1 MLLALLSLIAFQW
14 YWIENAIAEKNE
26 QFDRKVNETL
36 RETARQIEKHEVI
49 FLAKQRI
56 LQEEKRRLLEISKPQ
71 KRLAARK
78 LERRVK
84 KTQQIQIHAHN
95 EKLTT

>member
-1 MLLALLSLIAFQW
+1 LNRINVLIGVMLLALLSLIAFQW

-26 QFDRKVNETL
+26 QFDRKVSETL
-36 RETARQIEKHEVI
+36 RETARQIEKQEVV

-71 KRLAARK
+71 KRLAATNTIRHHK
-78 LERRVK
+78 FCL
-84 KTQQIQIHAHN
+84 Q
-95 EKLTT
+95 